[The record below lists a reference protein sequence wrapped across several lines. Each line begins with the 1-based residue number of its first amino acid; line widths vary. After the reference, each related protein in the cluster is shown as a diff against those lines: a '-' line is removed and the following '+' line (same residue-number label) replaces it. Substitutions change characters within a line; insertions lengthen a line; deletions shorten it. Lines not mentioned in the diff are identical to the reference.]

1 MTCYGIP
8 YQLSVCWWCVDWIS
22 HEHAVMSNHIITS
35 QNRIPPLHDHEPP
48 RAQHQ
53 TCLLPVLMLD
63 PGSTYTGQWVGDDRS
78 GEGVQVWKEIWM
90 WHDVTVLS
98 RWNGHNLQLKK
109 GSSDIDRSNIERK
122 FTLNVKK
129 PDDCRM
135 HNIIIFF
142 CMCLLLLLDSCYGTI
157 YQFFHPTVAF
167 QNLSALALDGCT
179 HPVRWVD
186 RTMVQ
191 W

>member
-1 MTCYGIP
+1 
-8 YQLSVCWWCVDWIS
+8 
-22 HEHAVMSNHIITS
+22 MSNHIITS

-122 FTLNVKK
+122 FTLNVKS
-129 PDDCRM
+129 RM
-135 HNIIIFF
+135 HNIIHIFLHVSIIVVGF
-142 CMCLLLLLDSCYGTI
+142 MLRYNLPVFSSNCCIPKSFSTGTGWLYTPCPLGGQDHGPMVGCIPIPKLCLMLHRLLLYYIVCRPI
-157 YQFFHPTVAF
+157 MFV
-167 QNLSALALDGCT
+167 
-179 HPVRWVD
+179 V
-186 RTMVQ
+186 
-191 W
+191 